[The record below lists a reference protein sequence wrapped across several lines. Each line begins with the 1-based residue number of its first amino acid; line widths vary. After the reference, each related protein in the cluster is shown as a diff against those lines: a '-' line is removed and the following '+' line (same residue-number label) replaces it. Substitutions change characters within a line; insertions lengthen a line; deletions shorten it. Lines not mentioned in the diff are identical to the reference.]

1 MKIESTFE
9 YRAVFDTAE
18 EAMEH
23 GSKIHEALLGDP
35 YYINNTVILNCTE
48 EPEVVKVTVFLDDF
62 HYNGFRGDTE
72 ARDKLINKI
81 KEAIDNE

>member
-1 MKIESTFE
+1 MKIVSTLE
-9 YRAVFDTAE
+9 YRAAFNTVE

-23 GSKIHEALLGDP
+23 GTKIHEALKGDP

-48 EPEVVKVTVFLDDF
+48 EPKVVTVSVFLGD
-62 HYNGFRGDTE
+62 FRGDTE

-81 KEAIDNE
+81 KEAIDND